1 MRDLFIADA
10 HLLDPGDAN
19 YRLLLKFLRAQRGRT
34 RTLVLLG
41 DIFEFWIGYRSCVFS
56 AYVPLLETL
65 RELRLAGTRIVYVEG
80 NHDFHLGP
88 YFAETLGCEILPDG
102 GVIELDGWKIHVSHG
117 DLIDPADRGYRL
129 LRRFLR
135 SPFLRLLA
143 AILPPDWAW
152 AIARWAGNLS
162 RRSHS
167 PSPRREAPMHL
178 LEEHARRRFASGCQA
193 VVTGHFHAPARRDF
207 DGRVL
212 IALGDWIDQYSY
224 AVFAEGEFSLTE
236 FSSEL

>member
-10 HLLDPGDAN
+10 HLLDPKDAN
-19 YRLLLKFLRAQRGRT
+19 YRLLLEFLRAQRGRV

-41 DIFEFWIGYRSCVFS
+41 DIFEFWIGYRYCVFS
-56 AYVPLLETL
+56 AYVPLLEAL
-65 RELRLAGTRIVYVEG
+65 RELRETGTRIVYVEG

-129 LRRFLR
+129 LRHVLR
-135 SPFLRLLA
+135 GRPLRLLA
-143 AILPPDWAW
+143 AILPPDWTW
-152 AIARWAGNLS
+152 GIARWAGNLS
-162 RRSHS
+162 RRSYS
-167 PSPRREAPMHL
+167 TGARDKAPLPL

-193 VVTGHFHAPARRDF
+193 VVTGHFHVPAHRDF
-207 DGRVL
+207 DGKVM

-224 AVFAEGEFSLTE
+224 AVFAEGEFSLAK
-236 FSSEL
+236 FSSES

>member
-10 HLLDPGDAN
+10 HLLDPRDAN
-19 YRLLLKFLRAQRGRT
+19 YRHLLEFLRAQRGQA

-56 AYVPLLETL
+56 AYVPLLEALRVL
-65 RELRLAGTRIVYVEG
+65 REAGTRIVYVEG

-129 LRRFLR
+129 LRRVLR
-135 SPFLRLLA
+135 GRPLRLLA
-143 AILPPDWAW
+143 AILPPDWTW
-152 AIARWAGNLS
+152 GIARWAGNLS
-162 RRSHS
+162 RRSRP
-167 PSPRREAPMHL
+167 PSPRREAPLHL

-193 VVTGHFHAPARRDF
+193 VVTGHFHVPARRDV

-224 AVFAEGEFSLTE
+224 AVFEDGEFSFAE
-236 FSSEL
+236 FSPEL